1 MNNQEEKVTR
11 GPTSS
16 IIALSLARFVTQ
28 PMTIISGLL
37 LIDIANSFNISVGIA
52 GQIRTIAA
60 FSEMIFGLIMGLL
73 AVRYRYKRL
82 LLTGLFLITLSS
94 IGSSLAPNLT
104 LLMILYPL
112 SGIGIAMI
120 GPMTL
125 TLVGEYFP
133 VEKRTYIVGLMVGI
147 LAASYT
153 IGAPIVSYI
162 SGNGDWRLPMR
173 WYAFPLA
180 STAFIATLLLIPNR
194 KEQEN
199 MIHNNNDFFSGYRI
213 LLSEKSALACLLGG
227 ALYMAAQVIPLSF
240 GSSYLRQIV
249 GVSTIIA
256 ALAVILNSF
265 SYIIGSLVSGKIIGA
280 LGGKRTAWV
289 CALVM
294 SSFYFIAY
302 SSTSLPLV
310 VVFSVCG
317 YLFGGVLYATSN
329 SLAVEQVPS
338 IRATMMSAFIA
349 IVALGNTIGNTVGG
363 FSLVSYG
370 YSSLRF
376 VLVIFGAT
384 CAVINA
390 VFISK

>member
-1 MNNQEEKVTR
+1 MINKEAKVTR
-11 GPTSS
+11 ETTLS
-16 IIALSLARFVTQ
+16 IVALSLARFVTQ
-28 PMTIISGLL
+28 PMTLISGLL
-37 LIDIANSFNISVGIA
+37 LIDIANSFNVSVGIA
-52 GQIRTIAA
+52 GQIRTVAA
-60 FSEMIFGLIMGLL
+60 FSEMIFALIMGAL
-73 AVRYRYKRL
+73 AIRYRYKRL
-82 LLTGLFLITLSS
+82 LLTGLILITISS
-94 IGSSLAPNLT
+94 IGSSLAPSLT
-104 LLMILYPL
+104 LLIFLYPL

-133 VEKRTYIVGLMVGI
+133 EEKRTYIVGLMVGI

-180 STAFIATLLLIPNR
+180 SAALIAVLLLIPS
-194 KEQEN
+194 KEHEN
-199 MIHNNNDFFSGYRI
+199 MTQNKADVFSGYRRLI
-213 LLSEKSALACLLGG
+213 SEKSALACLLGG

-249 GVSTIIA
+249 GVSTNIA

-265 SYIIGSLVSGKIIGA
+265 SYIVGSLVSGKIIETV
-280 LGGKRTAWV
+280 GGTRTAWL
-289 CALVM
+289 CALMM
-294 SSFYFIAY
+294 SGSYFVAY
-302 SSTSLPLV
+302 SLTNLLLV
-310 VVFSVCG
+310 VSFSVCG

-349 IVALGNTIGNTVGG
+349 IVALGNTVGNSVGG
-363 FSLVSYG
+363 FSLASYG
-370 YSSLRF
+370 YGSLRF
-376 VLVIFGAT
+376 ILVVFGLM

-390 VFISK
+390 FFIKD